1 MLTWCD
7 TKSTSTNGVYLSSLP
22 SSDCL
27 CFLSPSFDFDGRIDT
42 TGQLLIAPPSCP
54 PPSPFLWNISWKI
67 VPCCW
72 GGEEQGPDNTDA
84 ANKNETNICL
94 LRLDSVAILVHNKSV
109 LRIPIVYNFTNLR
122 ITIRINQHKTII
134 ISVGPDLDLHNFG
147 FESPDPE
154 QNS

>member
-54 PPSPFLWNISWKI
+54 PPLSLSVEYFLKNS
-67 VPCCW
+67 

-94 LRLDSVAILVHNKSV
+94 LRPDSVAILVHNKSV